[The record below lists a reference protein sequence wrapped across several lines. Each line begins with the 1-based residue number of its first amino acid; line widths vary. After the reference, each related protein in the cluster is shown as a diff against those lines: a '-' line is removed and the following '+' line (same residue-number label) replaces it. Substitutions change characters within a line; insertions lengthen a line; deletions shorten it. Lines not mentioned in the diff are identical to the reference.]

1 LPTEPM
7 RDLGRLLVILGLTI
21 TLVGLLLSLGPKLP
35 FRIGR
40 LPGDIIYKRDNFTF
54 YFPVVTSIALSVVL
68 TLVFWILGRRS

>member
-1 LPTEPM
+1 VDRKNPH
-7 RDLGRLLVILGLTI
+7 RR
-21 TLVGLLLSLGPKLP
+21 LSLGPKLP